1 MTVPSCPQEE
11 GCPDINII
19 CERITVGGLPTRF
32 EDQTRLPMGVSVN
45 STSYSAK
52 LLQARRSLDTI
63 LQSQVHVLAQSVSLT
78 TAPNSAAMNS
88 TSYSKLLQ
96 ACCTLDTSLHD
107 EMLVLLVCFGLD
119 IAPILLE
126 HGPRTCQHIERQPQY
141 GPAACQLLKSV

>member
-52 LLQARRSLDTI
+52 LLQARHSCFPCCR
-63 LQSQVHVLAQSVSLT
+63 QMRVLLHNTRCKLSMGLLPVSMLSVSL
-78 TAPNSAAMNS
+78 N
-88 TSYSKLLQ
+88 
-96 ACCTLDTSLHD
+96 
-107 EMLVLLVCFGLD
+107 
-119 IAPILLE
+119 
-126 HGPRTCQHIERQPQY
+126 
-141 GPAACQLLKSV
+141 